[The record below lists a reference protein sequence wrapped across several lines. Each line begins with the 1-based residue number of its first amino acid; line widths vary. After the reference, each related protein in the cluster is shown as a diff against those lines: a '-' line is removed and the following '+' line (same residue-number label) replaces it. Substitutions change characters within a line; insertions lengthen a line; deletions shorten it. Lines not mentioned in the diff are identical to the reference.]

1 MNDRELRQILFRSFD
16 VIPLPILVSESIASL
31 DGISP
36 DLIPQRRHLFMNKA
50 FLEQLGY
57 DLTDLPDMA
66 SWFRHAYP
74 DEGYRRTIIEAWNHQ
89 VEQCLSQGLE
99 VAEMPAL
106 IRCKSGQSRWFIV
119 TAQLGA
125 DAIPD
130 GHIITFRDIHDLQSM
145 VEEVSR
151 LSCTDPLTELTNRRG
166 AQQQLQAHWLQG
178 DPLSVVL
185 GDIDHFKQVNDRYGH
200 PAGDAALCAV
210 AHAMASQLLPGESLA
225 RWGGEEFLLIL
236 PYCNIE
242 QAALRA
248 EQLRQQVSSTRLPWQ
263 GEQLSLTISLGCAST
278 KGQESLDHLL
288 MMADKALYQAKE
300 QGRDQVVI
308 SRE

>member
-1 MNDRELRQILFRSFD
+1 MNDRELQQILFRSFD
-16 VIPLPILVSESIASL
+16 VIPLPILVSESIARH
-31 DGISP
+31 DGRSP
-36 DLIPQRRHLFMNKA
+36 DMIPQRRHRFLNKA

-57 DLTDLPDMA
+57 DLAELPDMA
-66 SWFRHAYP
+66 SWFRLAYP
-74 DEGYRRTIIEAWNHQ
+74 DEGYRRTIIDSWHSQ
-89 VEQCLSQGLE
+89 VEQSLSQGLE

-106 IRCKSGQSRWFIV
+106 IRCKGGQSRWFIV

-130 GHIITFRDIHDLQSM
+130 GHIVTFRDIHDLQCM

-166 AQQQLQAHWLQG
+166 AQQQLQALWLHG
-178 DPLSVVL
+178 EPLSVVL

-236 PYCNIE
+236 PGCDIE
-242 QAALRA
+242 QAARRA
-248 EQLRQQVSSTRLPWQ
+248 EQLRQHVSTTRVPWQ
-263 GEQLSLTISLGCAST
+263 GDQLSLTISLGCASM
-278 KGQESLDHLL
+278 KGQESIDYLL
-288 MMADKALYQAKE
+288 MMADRALYQAKD
-300 QGRDQVVI
+300 QGRNRVVI
-308 SRE
+308 SAQ